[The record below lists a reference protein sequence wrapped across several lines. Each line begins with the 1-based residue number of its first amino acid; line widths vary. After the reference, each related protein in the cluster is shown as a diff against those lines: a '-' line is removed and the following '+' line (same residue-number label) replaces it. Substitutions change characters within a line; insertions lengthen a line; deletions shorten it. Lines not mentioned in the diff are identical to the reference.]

1 MNVKAELEGKVLKVK
16 LEGEVDMSTSG
27 KVWDEISPYIEGKKP
42 KAGATVVDLSEVSYM
57 DSSGIATL
65 VRAWQTIQKN
75 GGKLRLAALS
85 ASVKDVFELA
95 HVNEIFDIY
104 ETVEEALA
112 GL

>member
-1 MNVKAELEGKVLKVK
+1 MKVKADLDAKVLKVK
-16 LEGEVDMSTSG
+16 LEGEVDMGSSG
-27 KVWDEISPYIEGKKP
+27 KVWDEISSYIEGKKP
-42 KAGATVVDLSEVSYM
+42 KAKAAVVDLSGVSYM

-65 VRAWQTIQKN
+65 VRAWQAMQKN

-85 ASVKDVFELA
+85 APVKDVFELA

-104 ETVEEALA
+104 DSLEEALA